1 MLHNQSSLVLA
12 PKLHYKRN
20 GSTLLYVPYPPET
33 TGFLYYFTSRE
44 RPRIA
49 GELRLRV
56 ASSDDPKSFESG
68 HDLLRL
74 DGRPWSRSL
83 FSVSKHY
90 TPLYEKLREE
100 RLVSDDLGTVLSTF
114 TRVPRCQQIYT
125 LNDPFIVNLEKID
138 QDFTIITQQAME
150 LLRFNGPLADC
161 RSMRRQITPYTGAS
175 KITISQL
182 MILINL

>member
-1 MLHNQSSLVLA
+1 MLHNQSSLVAA

-20 GSTLLYVPYPPET
+20 GSTLLCVPYPPET

-74 DGRPWSRSL
+74 DGRPWSHSL

-90 TPLYEKLREE
+90 TPLYEKTEGRKTCLR
-100 RLVSDDLGTVLSTF
+100 RLGHSFIDFYKSAQMSTNLYIK
-114 TRVPRCQQIYT
+114 RPIYRQ
-125 LNDPFIVNLEKID
+125 LRKNRPGFYHHYPASHGVA
-138 QDFTIITQQAME
+138 TI
-150 LLRFNGPLADC
+150 
-161 RSMRRQITPYTGAS
+161 
-175 KITISQL
+175 
-182 MILINL
+182 